1 MTDSTGTP
9 LPLDAGSLLESSPI
23 LTLAIGTTTGRV
35 LWLRG
40 GADVP
45 FGHARELWL
54 EDGFWESALRPAD
67 LTDVLA
73 SRARGVAEG
82 AVIDIDYPIVRP
94 DGRTAWV
101 NEIGAV
107 FEPVDGERE
116 IRCHLIDITDRKLQ
130 ELVLWKSEERLRA
143 LFRKSPDAMLLTD
156 TKGTVMNM
164 NDQAEALFGYSLSE
178 IAGSSIE
185 HLVTGASRLQL
196 AALIEAFDRDPDRRS
211 IIDGR
216 VVTIERS
223 DATRIPVEISKSLIV
238 TPDGERQL
246 LCSVRDLTTRR
257 RVEAQLRSSQRHLRQ
272 IANALPAMVCFLDT
286 EHRFVFVNDAYANSA
301 GLDRSQVEGR
311 ALRELLGDRLYKQVE
326 PALEAA
332 AAGTASHV
340 RGEMPVPGGSLP
352 ADITLVPH
360 RDEGNEVSG
369 YFLVI
374 LDRSMEVAAREAD
387 RRHRAELAHVNR
399 VATLGELAASIA
411 HELNQPLSAIVANA
425 QAGRRLL
432 RGATPKIE
440 EVGLALEDI
449 ASSSMRAGEVINSM
463 RDLLERGEKRH
474 DPVDVLALARDVA
487 TLLHSEAVG
496 RGVVVTVIAP
506 EDGRANLFVAGD
518 VIQLKQVLIN
528 LVVNAIEAVASSANA
543 ERRVVLEVQED
554 ESVVRIDVADSG
566 PGFPVSDP
574 EELFRPFFSGREGGL
589 GMGLAISR
597 TIAAAHRG
605 SLVGRSRPEAGSVF
619 TLELPRG

>member
-9 LPLDAGSLLESSPI
+9 LPLDPGSFLESSPI
-23 LTLAIGTTTGRV
+23 LSLAIGAKTGRV
-35 LWLRG
+35 LWMRG
-40 GADVP
+40 GDDAP
-45 FGHARELWL
+45 FGHSRDRWL
-54 EDGFWESALRPAD
+54 QEGFWASVLRPAD

-73 SRARGVAEG
+73 SRAQGVAEG
-82 AVIDIDYPIVRP
+82 ARIDIDYQMIRA
-94 DGRTAWV
+94 DGAAVWV
-101 NEIGAV
+101 NEIGTA
-107 FEPVDGERE
+107 FLREDGERE
-116 IRCHLIDITDRKLQ
+116 IRCHLIDISDRKRQ
-130 ELVLWKSEERLRA
+130 ELALWKSEEWLRA
-143 LFRKSPDAMLLTD
+143 LLRKSPDALLLTD
-156 TKGTVMNM
+156 TKGTILNM
-164 NDQAEALFGYSLSE
+164 NDQAEALFGYDMSE

-223 DATRIPVEISKSLIV
+223 DAAKIPVEISKSLLV
-238 TPDGERQL
+238 TPDGERQI
-246 LCSVRDLTTRR
+246 LCSVRDLTARR

-286 EHRFVFVNDAYANSA
+286 EHRFVFVNDAYTTAA

-311 ALRELLGDRLYKQVE
+311 ALRKLLGDSLYRQLE
-326 PALEAA
+326 PAVEEAA
-332 AAGTASHV
+332 KGNASHV
-340 RGEMPVPGGSLP
+340 RGEMPVPGGSVP
-352 ADITLVPH
+352 ADITLAPH
-360 RDEGNEVSG
+360 RDEGDAVSG

-387 RRHRAELAHVNR
+387 RRHRAELAHFNR

-425 QAGRRLL
+425 QAARRFLDTT
-432 RGATPKIE
+432 TPKIE
-440 EVGLALEDI
+440 EVSVALEDI

-463 RDLLERGEKRH
+463 RDLLERDEKRH
-474 DPVDVLALARDVA
+474 DPVEVFALARDVV
-487 TLLHSEAVG
+487 TLLHSEAIG
-496 RGVVVTVIAP
+496 RGVVVKLVEPA
-506 EDGRANLFVAGD
+506 DGHTNPFVSGD

-528 LVVNAIEAVASSANA
+528 LVVNAIEAAASS
-543 ERRVVLEVQED
+543 EDVDRRVVLDVRDD
-554 ESVVRIDVADSG
+554 ESAIRIDVADSG
-566 PGFPVSDP
+566 PGLPVADP
-574 EELFRPFFSGREGGL
+574 EELFRPFFSRREGGL

-605 SLVGRSRPEAGSVF
+605 TLVGRGRPEGGSVF